1 MFKGSEYLYYF
12 MYIVGFAI
20 SLIINLKDCGRYRL
34 DKKKAVIYTVCM
46 FLCGI
51 AGAMLMGKIYTA
63 FCRSH
68 GFNGVSA
75 VAIFGAVVFAPIF
88 MLVFFILE
96 KSDYK
101 KNLDMLTPCIYIT
114 LTCAKF
120 GCFLDGCCF
129 GIPSDFGFYNP
140 YARTTVFPVQLFEV
154 ASMIIMLILTQLYLK
169 KSRKAPDGFAYPLT
183 TAVYCAMRFGWEFL
197 RYYETDEMRHAVL
210 GLTFWQSW
218 CAVIFALSAIAMV
231 MLKIKQQRNTQ
242 EKST

>member
-20 SLIINLKDCGRYRL
+20 TLIINLRDCSRYRL
-34 DKKKAVIYTVCM
+34 TKKKAAVYTVCM

-63 FCRSH
+63 FCAAR

-88 MLVFFILE
+88 MLIFFILE

-101 KNLDMLTPCIYIT
+101 KNLDMLTLGIYIT

-120 GCFLDGCCF
+120 GCFLDGCCM
-129 GIPSDFGFYNP
+129 GIPSDFGVYNP
-140 YARTTVFPVQLFEV
+140 YVKTTVFPVQLFEV

-169 KSRKAPDGFAYPLT
+169 KSEKAPDGFAYPLT
-183 TAVYCAMRFGWEFL
+183 TAVYCAMRFCWEFL
-197 RYYETDEMRHAVL
+197 RYYETDEMRHAVF

-218 CAVIFALSAIAMV
+218 CVVIFIISVITMAV
-231 MLKIKQQRNTQ
+231 LKIRQKQCVNTT
-242 EKST
+242 E